1 LKHGISPD
9 LKTLLPEIWLTK
21 GWLSNLLYPFSL
33 FYWLMV
39 WLRRSL
45 FRWGV
50 FKSEKVNALVIVVGN
65 AVAGGGGKTP
75 LTMAIVEHF
84 KNSGFRVGVIS
95 RGFGRNSKNVREV
108 EANDTPLDAGDEPLM
123 IRLRCQVP
131 VFVALQRLDAAK
143 ALLET
148 YPQTDIVVCDD
159 GLQHYALA
167 RDVEICAMDARGTGN
182 GRLLPAGP
190 LREPWPRKVDLL
202 IHTSHRSL
210 PEGFSSTRQLSD
222 QAVNAKGDVISLR
235 SLKQQSLCAVAAIAQ
250 PQAFFDMLEA
260 HGLHLE
266 QKWSLPDHDSFE
278 GWTPPHIG
286 RLLLCTEK
294 DALKLWAICPHAFAI
309 RLQFE
314 PEKSFWLALDKQVN
328 AALKA

>member
-1 LKHGISPD
+1 MKHGMRPD
-9 LKTLLPEIWLTK
+9 FKALLPAIWLTK
-21 GWLSNLLYPFSL
+21 GWLSNLLWPFSWIYRL
-33 FYWLMV
+33 LV
-39 WLRRSL
+39 WLRWNL
-45 FRWGV
+45 YRWGV
-50 FKSEKVNALVIVVGN
+50 FKSAKVNALVIVVGN

-75 LTMAIVEHF
+75 LTMAIVAHL

-95 RGFGRNSKNVREV
+95 RGYGRTTKNVREV
-108 EANDTPLDAGDEPLM
+108 DANDSPLDVGDEPLM
-123 IRLRCQVP
+123 IHLRCQVP

-167 RDVEICAMDARGTGN
+167 RDIEICAMDAKGIGN
-182 GRLLPAGP
+182 GRLLPSGP

-202 IHTSHRSL
+202 IHTGHRSL

-222 QAVNAKGDVISLR
+222 QAINAKGDVISLR
-235 SLKQQSLCAVAAIAQ
+235 SLEKQSLNAVAAIAQ

-260 HGLHLE
+260 NGLSLD
-266 QKWSLPDHDSFE
+266 QKWGLPDHDSFE
-278 GWTPPHIG
+278 GWTPPPKDK
-286 RLLLCTEK
+286 LLLCTEK

-314 PEKSFWLALDKQVN
+314 PEKSYWLALDKQVH
-328 AALKA
+328 AAMKA